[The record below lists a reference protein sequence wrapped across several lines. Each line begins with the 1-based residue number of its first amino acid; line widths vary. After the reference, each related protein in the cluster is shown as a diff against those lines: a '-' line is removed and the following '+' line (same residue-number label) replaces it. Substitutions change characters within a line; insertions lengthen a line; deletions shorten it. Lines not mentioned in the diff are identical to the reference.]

1 MKKLIAIV
9 LSFALVS
16 QTAFATASANTSNT
30 VNALSEAMTN
40 IVAAKATEAEK
51 QAEIAGIYAS
61 LENLST
67 QEKIQVVDSLLA
79 KYHYIRYTEF
89 DKESALQ
96 AVYAFTGWT
105 VTAFVVL
112 YAATKSTKA
121 AVITVAVS
129 ALTIGTLIYRQEI
142 KKDAVLKNAS
152 ELEAALKNLRASLE
166 VQAQMEVLN

>member
-1 MKKLIAIV
+1 MKKLIAVV

-16 QTAFATASANTSNT
+16 QTAFASVSLNT
-30 VNALSEAMTN
+30 VNALSSTMTK
-40 IVAAKATEAEK
+40 IVAANATEAEK
-51 QAEIAGIYAS
+51 QAEIANIYAS

-67 QEKIQVVDSLLA
+67 QEKIEVVDSLLA
-79 KYHYIRYTEF
+79 KYQYIRYTEF

-121 AVITVAVS
+121 AVITVTVS
-129 ALTIGTLIYRQEI
+129 ALAIGTLIYRQEI

-152 ELEAALKNLRASLE
+152 ELEAALKNLRASLA
-166 VQAQMEVLN
+166 VQAEMEVLN